1 MRVLVTGSRGYVG
14 VVLVPLFEQAGYQV
28 TGLDSDLYRGCD
40 YGDPAA
46 PHPVIT
52 RDIRHV
58 TEQDLQGFDAVV
70 HLAGLSNDPLG
81 DIDPALTDAINRKAT
96 VDLARTAKRAG
107 VARFLFSSSC
117 SNYGVSDGG
126 WLSEG
131 SAVNPITPYAVS
143 KVQSEAELDALA
155 DDSFCPVYLRS
166 GTAFGYSSRLRFDLV
181 VNNLTAWAVATGQV
195 RLKSDGSAWR
205 PLVHVEDMARAF
217 LTVLG
222 ADTDRIHRQAFNVGS
237 RDNNMQ
243 VRDIARIVGEEVT
256 GSEVT
261 FAPGAVPDKRTYRVD
276 TSKLE
281 NLGFAARHSVRDGVR
296 KLRDMFLKF
305 GVSVDDFEG
314 SRYQRVRHIRHQ
326 IETGELGPDLIRD
339 RSRAA

>member
-1 MRVLVTGSRGYVG
+1 MHILVTGSRGYVG
-14 VVLVPLFEQAGYQV
+14 VVLVPLLERAGHTV

-40 YGDPAA
+40 YGTDA
-46 PHPVIT
+46 PSVFV
-52 RDIRHV
+52 DKDVRHV
-58 TEQDLQGFDAVV
+58 TAAVLDGVDAVV

-96 VDLARTAKRAG
+96 VDLARAAKQAG
-107 VARFLFSSSC
+107 VPRFLFSSSC
-117 SNYGVSDGG
+117 SNYGMSDGG
-126 WLSEG
+126 WLTETSP
-131 SAVNPITPYAVS
+131 VNPITPYAVS
-143 KVQSEAELDALA
+143 KVQSEAELNALA
-155 DDSFCPVYLRS
+155 DETFSPAYLRS
-166 GTAFGYSSRLRFDLV
+166 GTAFGYSPRLRFDLV

-217 LTVLG
+217 LTVLQ
-222 ADTDRIHRQAFNVGS
+222 ADPARTHCEAYNVGS

-243 VRDIARIVGEEVT
+243 VRDIARIVGEEVA

-261 FAPGAVPDKRTYRVD
+261 FAPGAEADQRTYRVD

-281 NLGFAARHSVRDGVR
+281 ALGFAAQHSVRDGVR
-296 KLRDMFLKF
+296 ELRDAFRRY

-326 IETGELGPDLIRD
+326 IETGALGPDLIRAN
-339 RSRAA
+339 SRAA